1 MIALI
6 MVLLAAAGTVAVG
19 LLFIYV
25 LKHAPKSYD
34 QSLYLSEHGLKGTG
48 HILAVEKTEKKLD
61 GTIYPIVKLTLNITL
76 PGEPSYPAITEVPVS
91 YRDFPAVGMDV
102 NVLVNPKKKQEF
114 IIES

>member
-6 MVLLAAAGTVAVG
+6 MVLLAAAGTVVVG

-34 QSLYLSEHGLKGTG
+34 QSVYLNEHGLKGLG
-48 HILAVEKTEKKLD
+48 HILAVEKTDKKLH

-76 PGEPSYPAITEVPVS
+76 PSEPSYPATTEVPVS

-114 IIES
+114 IIKA